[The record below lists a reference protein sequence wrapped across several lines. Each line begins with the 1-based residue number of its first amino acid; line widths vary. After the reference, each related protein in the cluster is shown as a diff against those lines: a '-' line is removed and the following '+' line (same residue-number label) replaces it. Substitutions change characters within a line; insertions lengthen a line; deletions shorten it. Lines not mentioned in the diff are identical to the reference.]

1 MDPTDGKA
9 TDPERRAS
17 VRTSRRISVQQDGGF
32 DDDDDYAL
40 LALGISDGFRP
51 QSVDTGD
58 HGSVPQ
64 PFMARPDS
72 QAVPQTLPQPLSP
85 LPQSLPQPLP
95 IAESTSSPSRLNR
108 SSTSKPPRGR
118 DSLTLRHDGAMG
130 HISGPTHS
138 RVSSAST
145 QSPYIPSEMPYQGPS
160 APSHPYQM
168 YSQNPRLARTL
179 SVTTTSSTPTTRPES
194 EYNGPRGPAHPYSM
208 YPQNPFTDT
217 SSQVAAASVP
227 AIPVGFVNNTDPYQR
242 RLGPEGEEIA
252 DIIGPDGHTEELPP
266 YTRYPDEYYNRKIR
280 DNQEVPPEGA
290 AAAEASTPSAAA
302 VASVTAVPVVPAA
315 TAATAALVVADPPV
329 ATTRAIPGAGGIGL
343 AARDPEF
350 DAASDAESP
359 QSRNSTRSFT
369 NESHHEVNT
378 AAAPLSEKPQL
389 NKFQRFA
396 KRKACGVIPY
406 WAICLTFTAVVIV
419 IIIVGAVIGTLLGH
433 RKGPHG
439 GKPRP
444 TSYQDSI
451 PTLTITY
458 DAIPIPTPTDLH
470 ALPTGIYSLPLN
482 LDKSPNTCFNDTAQS
497 SAWSCNIILEKE
509 VQIQMSIGRNAP
521 QLGDQGNYEI
531 ILITNTS
538 FGAGNNAL
546 TYGTQPPVLEPAV
559 GMELVNDTFDLDRGP
574 AWFRMLPYN
583 KTVVV
588 PEDLLAGAVAS
599 NVRRDGGTYLPES
612 ENLQRRSLA
621 PKPGDRPW
629 ICYWPGTFVEV
640 FIYAEQNSS
649 FAAQTFA
656 STGVI
661 TTAPTATATAT
672 PTSMDPAATTT
683 STEDVGSFMPLA
695 SYPRAVKVKE
705 RRDYQSQPPYCVQV
719 TVNPDNTTSPL
730 MDIDDQPVTMYI
742 IEEEPGP
749 MPPPGE
755 PWKAKRYMRDE
766 SNVWLSPRSYDGDM
780 SACGCMWFSS

>member
-64 PFMARPDS
+64 PGIDVIAI
-72 QAVPQTLPQPLSP
+72 AVEPFKHLEAT
-85 LPQSLPQPLP
+85 
-95 IAESTSSPSRLNR
+95 T
-108 SSTSKPPRGR
+108 
-118 DSLTLRHDGAMG
+118 
-130 HISGPTHS
+130 
-138 RVSSAST
+138 AST

-242 RLGPEGEEIA
+242 RLGPDGEEIA

-280 DNQEVPPEGA
+280 DNQGVPPEGA

-302 VASVTAVPVVPAA
+302 VASVTAVPAVPAIP
-315 TAATAALVVADPPV
+315 AAPAALVVADPPV
-329 ATTRAIPGAGGIGL
+329 ATTRAIPGAGGLGL

-406 WAICLTFTAVVIV
+406 WAICLTVTAVVIV

-458 DAIPIPTPTDLH
+458 DATPIPTPTDLP

-509 VQIQMSIGRNAP
+509 VQIQMSISRNAP
-521 QLGDQGNYEI
+521 QLGGVGNYDI

-538 FGAGNNAL
+538 FGAGYNAL

-559 GMELVNDTFDLDRGP
+559 SMELVNDTFDLDRGP

-599 NVRRDGGTYLPES
+599 NVRRDGGAYLPES
-612 ENLQRRSLA
+612 ENLQRRDLA
-621 PKPGDRPW
+621 PQPGDRPW

-656 STGVI
+656 STG
-661 TTAPTATATAT
+661 
-672 PTSMDPAATTT
+672 
-683 STEDVGSFMPLA
+683 
-695 SYPRAVKVKE
+695 
-705 RRDYQSQPPYCVQV
+705 PPYCVQV
-719 TVNPDNTTSPL
+719 TVNPDNSTSPL
-730 MDIDDQPVTMYI
+730 VDIHGQPVTMYI

-766 SNVWLSPRSYDGDM
+766 SNPWLSPRSDDGDM